1 MYKYRA
7 AWPSA
12 LRLHVYNMRQLSNTP
27 QYALTCQYA
36 SVCHI
41 EAYIG
46 RVCVCVCLCVCVCV
60 RARVHVC
67 IRVCVCVSVCVLTY
81 VCVRVCLCVLSSDVV
96 WQPLAHG
103 VRRTACG
110 RSYRSSRQPG
120 VAQEGASEDGKEV
133 IWKEAEEVC
142 TRVGLYCYS

>member
-60 RARVHVC
+60 RARA
-67 IRVCVCVSVCVLTY
+67 RASMYAYVCVCVCVDMCVCVY
-81 VCVRVCLCVLSSDVV
+81 VCVCC
-96 WQPLAHG
+96 PLTWCG
-103 VRRTACG
+103 NRWRTAYGARRVAG
-110 RSYRSSRQPG
+110 RT
-120 VAQEGASEDGKEV
+120 VARGSQE
-133 IWKEAEEVC
+133 
-142 TRVGLYCYS
+142 